1 MGKNSKLINFS
12 NEEKLAILNA
22 ILVDEKEA
30 SGENESKTIENI
42 LMNHFLTYN
51 DVAGSWIIKIHMGKE
66 KTRDILGQIFQYF
79 SMHIEEEQK
88 ALKYVEFAF
97 MNCMKSAIIDE
108 EAARDIM
115 LEFWECVSLLKRHLK
130 ISYDVQSD
138 LSIVKEIE
146 NELRSLDA
154 IELDVEEDDDIPEE
168 RKLPKDI
175 DKTLNNLYISI
186 ISSWTYINMYSNTY
200 ELLSLMVKLQESDD
214 SAVARVTLSNAIRNI
229 EKWP

>member
-12 NEEKLAILNA
+12 SEEKLAILNA
-22 ILVDEKEA
+22 ILMDEKEA

-42 LMNHFLTYN
+42 LMHHFLTYN
-51 DVAGSWIIKIHMGKE
+51 ETAGEWIIKLHTE
-66 KTRDILGQIFQYF
+66 KAKTTDLLGQIFRYF
-79 SMHIEEEQK
+79 AMHIDEEQK

-146 NELRSLDA
+146 NELRCLDA
-154 IELDVEEDDDIPEE
+154 IELDIEENDGIPEE

-175 DKTLNNLYISI
+175 DKTLNYLFASI
-186 ISSWTYINMYSNTY
+186 ISSWPYINMYSNTY